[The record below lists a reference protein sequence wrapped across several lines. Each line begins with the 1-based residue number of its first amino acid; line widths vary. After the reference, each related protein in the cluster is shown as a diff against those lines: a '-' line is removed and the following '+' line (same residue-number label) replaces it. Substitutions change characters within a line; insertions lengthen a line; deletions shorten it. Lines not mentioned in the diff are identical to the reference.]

1 MKAYYKSAASLLIT
15 LMLVTLLPIGM
26 SYSHGVVYD
35 TSSLEGNKLRITLK
49 LSDPNE
55 KKGLSIVF
63 YHLKN
68 GKTLNIGYEI
78 KDGAK
83 NTASMDYN
91 LAGALVPIRIVLTN
105 ISPSA
110 DLPFK
115 DIRNTEAEEFIRD
128 LHDKGIVNGKQQD
141 YYKPKDLVSRAEFA
155 VLITKALGIEINNAM
170 ENKYKDI
177 SKHWARDYINAAAQ
191 KGFISGYKD
200 GTMRPDNYVTVAEAC
215 TLVHKA
221 FKLNT
226 NYSGIYDKLKQD
238 KWYSQYVKKIFDLKI
253 LSTSDSIYRNFD
265 EEAFLNRANCAII
278 LSRALSTSNQY

>member
-1 MKAYYKSAASLLIT
+1 MKAYYKSAISLLIT
-15 LMLVTLLPIGM
+15 LILVNLLPIGI
-26 SYSHGVVYD
+26 SFSHGVVYD
-35 TSSLEGNKLRITLK
+35 TVSLEGNKLRITLK
-49 LSDPNE
+49 WSDSNE
-55 KKGLSIVF
+55 KRGLTIA
-63 YHLKN
+63 YYRLKN

-78 KDGAK
+78 KEGAK
-83 NTASMDYN
+83 NTASMDYS

-110 DLPFK
+110 ELPFK
-115 DIRNTEAEEFIRD
+115 DIKNTEAEEFIRN

-155 VLITKALGIEINNAM
+155 VLITKALGIEINNTM

-191 KGFISGYKD
+191 QGFISGYKD
-200 GTMRPDNYVTVAEAC
+200 GTMRPDSCVTVAEAC
-215 TLVHKA
+215 TLVYKA

-253 LSTSDSIYRNFD
+253 LSTGDSIYRNFD

-278 LSRALSTSNQY
+278 LSRALSTANQY